1 MCGGCGHWVLMGT
14 HDGKRYGA
22 PYDAERG
29 VIVPWAGKPTDAAVE
44 AEKAAMLGWLGP
56 VVVAGALGEALEAI
70 GC

>member
-29 VIVPWAGKPTDAAVE
+29 VIVPWVGKPTDAAVE

-56 VVVAGALGEALEAI
+56 VVVAGAIGEALEAI